1 MIVCALNANV
11 TLNCLGLDRPAGLTR
26 YLILPIRGK
35 DLFLAKN
42 VAVMVVVAVQ
52 LMLLLAVGAWQSGF
66 MQLGAE
72 IVVAIVLIW
81 RISRGATLSRCSSH
95 AERSRTGSRLP
106 AIL

>member
-1 MIVCALNANV
+1 
-11 TLNCLGLDRPAGLTR
+11 LTR

-52 LMLLLAVGAWQSGF
+52 LMFLLAVGAWQSGF

-72 IVVAIVLIW
+72 IVVAIVLILAHLACGNIVSVFEP
-81 RISRGATLSRCSSH
+81 R
-95 AERSRTGSRLP
+95 RTEP
-106 AIL
+106 